1 MHMPLLPVSEFE
13 RRLPQ
18 TVALLK
24 DLVELESPTQDKS
37 HIDKLGMFIADQG
50 RRLNAKVKN
59 YPQEHAGDHWS
70 FSWGSGDPEFLLL
83 THIDTVYALGTLD
96 ELPWRVEREKIFGP
110 GILDMKA
117 GIAIALTVVEALQST
132 GAEPIRGVTLLCTSD
147 EETGSETSQ
156 NIIEAIAQEHRLT
169 LCLEPALPGGSL
181 KTWRK
186 GIGDFELRTEGVAA
200 HAGLDPNPGVNAIL
214 EMAHQILE
222 LKKIANPEK
231 GTSINLGTIE
241 GGTRTNV
248 VAETCRCIFEVRVKN
263 KSEQEIVDRA
273 LAAHTPKLK
282 GSKVSLDGSWNR
294 PPMQRNPLMVETFGH
309 AQAIVKDI
317 GISLSEGGTG
327 GGSDANFVAALG
339 LPVLDGLGAV
349 GEGAHSRTENIQVSS
364 LPERA
369 AILAALITA
378 W

>member
-1 MHMPLLPVSEFE
+1 MALLPVSEFE

-24 DLVELESPTQDKS
+24 NLVELESPTQEKS
-37 HIDKLGMFIADQG
+37 HIDKLGMFIADKG
-50 RRLNAKVKN
+50 RSLNAKVKN
-59 YPQEHAGDHWS
+59 YSQEHAGDHWS
-70 FSWGSGDPEFLLL
+70 LTWGSGDPEFLLL

-96 ELPWRVEREKIFGP
+96 ELPWREEGEKIFGP

-117 GIAIALTVVEALQST
+117 GIAIALTAIEALQSAGT
-132 GAEPIRGVTLLCTSD
+132 DPLRGVTLLCTSD
-147 EETGSETSQ
+147 EETGSDTSRD
-156 NIIEAIAQEHRLT
+156 IIEALAHEHSLT

-186 GIGDFELRTEGVAA
+186 GIGGFEVRTEGVAA

-231 GTSINLGTIE
+231 GTSINLGIIE

-248 VAETCRCIFEVRVKN
+248 VAEQCACKFDVRVKN
-263 KSEQEIVDRA
+263 KSEKEIVDRA
-273 LAAHTPKLK
+273 LAAHTPKLN
-282 GSKVSLDGSWNR
+282 GAKVSIHGSWNR
-294 PPMQRNPLMVETFGH
+294 PPMQRNSLMLETFGR

-339 LPVLDGLGAV
+339 LRVLDGLGAV

>member
-1 MHMPLLPVSEFE
+1 MALLPVSEFE

-24 DLVELESPTQDKS
+24 NLVELESPTQEKS
-37 HIDKLGMFIADQG
+37 HIDKLGMFIADKG
-50 RRLNAKVKN
+50 RSLNAKVKN
-59 YPQEHAGDHWS
+59 YSQEHAGDHWS
-70 FSWGSGDPEFLLL
+70 LTWGSGDPEFLLL

-96 ELPWRVEREKIFGP
+96 ELPWREEGEKIFGP

-117 GIAIALTVVEALQST
+117 GIAIALTAIEALQSAGT
-132 GAEPIRGVTLLCTSD
+132 DPLRGVTLLCTSD
-147 EETGSETSQ
+147 EETGSDTSRD
-156 NIIEAIAQEHRLT
+156 IIEALAQEHRLT

-186 GIGDFELRTEGVAA
+186 GIGGFEVRTEGVAA
-200 HAGLDPNPGVNAIL
+200 HAGLAPNPGVNAIL

-231 GTSINLGTIE
+231 GTSINLGIIE

-248 VAETCRCIFEVRVKN
+248 VAEQCACKFDVRVKN
-263 KSEQEIVDRA
+263 KSEKEIVDRA
-273 LAAHTPKLK
+273 LAAHTPKLN
-282 GSKVSLDGSWNR
+282 GAKVSIHGSWNR
-294 PPMQRNPLMVETFGH
+294 PPMQRNSLMLETFGR

-339 LPVLDGLGAV
+339 LRVLDGLGAV